1 MWILSYKVAIYKFT
15 LVKMMWFLVHVILEP
30 QEAEA
35 GGRLSSR

>member
-1 MWILSYKVAIYKFT
+1 MWILPYKVAISKLT
-15 LVKMMWFLVHVILEP
+15 LVKMMFLVYVILEP

>member
-1 MWILSYKVAIYKFT
+1 MWILPYKVAIYKLT
-15 LVKMMWFLVHVILEP
+15 LVKMMFLVYVILEP